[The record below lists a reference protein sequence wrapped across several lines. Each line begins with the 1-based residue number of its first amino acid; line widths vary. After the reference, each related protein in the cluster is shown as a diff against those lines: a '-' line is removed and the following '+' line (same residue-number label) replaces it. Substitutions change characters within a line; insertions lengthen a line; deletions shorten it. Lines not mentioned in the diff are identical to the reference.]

1 MKQLEFNFKTRDSEI
16 PTFDDW
22 YAENSHERRQFGEKA
37 YSKMQAVSV
46 YADLIESGFFYR
58 YNKRGK

>member
-1 MKQLEFNFKTRDSEI
+1 MKQLEMNFKTRDYEI

-37 YSKMQAVSV
+37 YSKMKAVSV

-58 YNKRGK
+58 YKKGGK

>member
-1 MKQLEFNFKTRDSEI
+1 MKQLEFDFKTRDSEI

>member
-1 MKQLEFNFKTRDSEI
+1 MKQLEMNFKSRDCEI
-16 PTFDDW
+16 PTFDTL

-37 YSKMQAVSV
+37 YSKMKAVSV

-58 YNKRGK
+58 YKKGGK

>member
-16 PTFDDW
+16 PTFDTW

-37 YSKMQAVSV
+37 YSKMKAVSI
-46 YADLIESGFFYR
+46 YADLIESGFFLQIQ
-58 YNKRGK
+58 KRG

>member
-16 PTFDDW
+16 TTFDTW

-37 YSKMQAVSV
+37 YSKMKAVSI

-58 YNKRGK
+58 YKKGGK